1 MPKRSNIIAT
11 DKLNIDKLK
20 AYFKEKNVLEIHD
33 IFSFYNNEANELKS
47 TTVNWRIQTLVQ
59 SGVLKRIGRGKFI
72 LGNTNT
78 KEYIPEISSVTS
90 SLFKKLKREFPFAN
104 LCIWNT
110 SALNEFMLHQPN
122 RFFILIETDRE
133 ATDAIFYFLRE
144 TKKTVFI
151 DPNENTLQ
159 RYITN
164 DKDVLIV
171 KSLVSEAPTLKI
183 NNVVTASLEKMLVD
197 IYCDSVIFSA
207 QQGREMR
214 IIFEEAFSK
223 YTINQSKILR
233 YMNRR
238 GKKNEFNEFVKT
250 ITTLWQ

>member
-1 MPKRSNIIAT
+1 LPKISNIIAI

-20 AYFKEKNVLEIHD
+20 AHFKEKNVLEIHD
-33 IFSFYNNEANELKS
+33 IFSFFSNEVSELNS
-47 TTVNWRIQTLVQ
+47 TTANWRIHSLVK
-59 SGVLKRIGRGKFI
+59 SGVLKRIGRGKYI

-90 SLFKKLKREFPFAN
+90 SLFKKLKKQFPFAN
-104 LCIWNT
+104 LCIWCT

-122 RFFILIETDRE
+122 RFFILIETDKE

-144 TKKTVFI
+144 TKKTVFVN
-151 DPNENTLQ
+151 PNEDTLQ
-159 RYITN
+159 RYLTD

-197 IYCDSVIFSA
+197 IYCDSVIFQA

-233 YMNRR
+233 YVNRR
-238 GKKNEFNEFVKT
+238 GKKEEFNEFVKT